1 MANGKVGS
9 RWAWTISAVYYD
21 LQRES
26 GTSLTIGAGPG
37 TGRNQ
42 QVNINGTQ
50 FSVWIFRLGILDKMF
65 RSFWKFSG
73 QANSNAAS
81 QITDLSGCSCL

>member
-37 TGRNQ
+37 TGEKRQMEYNSPFLRQ
-42 QVNINGTQ
+42 DVPFILE
-50 FSVWIFRLGILDKMF
+50 ILRLGKLK
-65 RSFWKFSG
+65 
-73 QANSNAAS
+73 
-81 QITDLSGCSCL
+81 